1 MRELAV
7 NCIAVSILN
16 AIEAPMLSFCA
27 PQSHTATF
35 GDQVKYC
42 TDLVE
47 ELKMVEDAITGNQL
61 NVLTQT
67 IHIETRQEYGGVRR
81 SEYFEVNTVKDL
93 ANILLKSSR
102 HSSHGTHAEQNVLIR
117 AGPGTGKT

>member
-47 ELKMVEDAITGNQL
+47 ENAVTGQVDDRVDMNSRGVVGGEIGNVSVANQAEW
-61 NVLTQT
+61 VQ
-67 IHIETRQEYGGVRR
+67 IQSVMDSGAARVR
-81 SEYFEVNTVKDL
+81 S
-93 ANILLKSSR
+93 SSR
-102 HSSHGTHAEQNVLIR
+102 IG
-117 AGPGTGKT
+117 